1 MIARALGHARQHA
14 RRLVPESVK
23 GAIASCGGYD
33 PRGHRFA
40 GHLARPDLSE
50 ADFLGI
56 CDALILP
63 NGTRK
68 TTGPARNGALVKQL
82 LDRKLLVHDAHVR
95 VLDVGASAGL
105 DALTT
110 LELLGRVCTV
120 DEYVLGDLHTAVL
133 YDRARGLVFDE
144 DGNLL
149 QIRRGRG
156 YVAMHF
162 SYAFEFQK
170 ITHAPKKVRP
180 WILRKTTAKK
190 LVPPPD
196 AERLAIVHPA
206 LHLGAPGSPFRV
218 KRMDVFA
225 PVGER
230 FDLVICLHLLVSRYF
245 SPATIRAGEENLAAA
260 LNVGGTLLVG
270 SREDFRLVTRVS
282 ETEWKTVRSE
292 TLGLGPVS

>member
-1 MIARALGHARQHA
+1 MIRSLVGHAKKLA
-14 RRLVPESVK
+14 PESLK

-40 GHLARPDLSE
+40 GHLARPDLTE
-50 ADFLGI
+50 REFLGI

-68 TTGPARNGALVKQL
+68 TTGPARNGALIGQL
-82 LDRKLLVHDAHVR
+82 LERQLLVKGGHVR

-110 LELLGRVCTV
+110 CSLLSGVCTV
-120 DEYVLGDLHTAVL
+120 DAYVLGDLHTAVL
-133 YDRARGLVFDE
+133 YDRARGLIFDE

-149 QIRRGRG
+149 QMRRGRG

-162 SYAFEFQK
+162 SYAFDFQR
-170 ITHAPKKVRP
+170 ITHAPKRLRP
-180 WILRKTTAKK
+180 WLLRATKAKG

-206 LHLGAPGSPFRV
+206 LQLASAGSPFQLR
-218 KRMDVFA
+218 RMDVFR
-225 PVGER
+225 PIGER

-245 SPATIRAGEENLAAA
+245 SPHTIREGEENLSRA
-260 LNVGGTLLVG
+260 LQVGGKLLVG
-270 SREDFRLVTRVS
+270 SREDFRLITRVS
-282 ETEWKTVRSE
+282 ETEWATVRSDA
-292 TLGLGPVS
+292 LGLGPVSDG

>member
-1 MIARALGHARQHA
+1 MMRAVLGRAK
-14 RRLVPESVK
+14 RLVPESVK

-33 PRGHRFA
+33 SRGHRFA
-40 GHLARPDLSE
+40 GHLARPDLTE
-50 ADFLGI
+50 AEFLGI

-68 TTGPARNGALVKQL
+68 TTGPARNGVLVRQL
-82 LDRKLLVHDAHVR
+82 LARQRLVHQPSVR

-110 LELLGRVCTV
+110 CSLLRDVCTV

-144 DGNLL
+144 DGELL
-149 QIRRGRG
+149 QVRRGKG

-162 SYAFEFQK
+162 SYAFEFQR
-170 ITHAPKKVRP
+170 ITHAPKKLRP
-180 WILRKTTAKK
+180 WILRATGATK
-190 LVPPPD
+190 LAPPLD

-206 LHLGAPGSPFRV
+206 LRLGTPESPFRI

-225 PVGER
+225 PVAER
-230 FDLVICLHLLVSRYF
+230 YDLVVCLHLLVSRYF
-245 SPATIRAGEENLAAA
+245 SPATIRVGEENLARA
-260 LNVGGTLLVG
+260 LTVGGTLLVG
-270 SREDFRLVTRVS
+270 SREDFRLITRAG
-282 ETEWKTVRSE
+282 ENEWTTVRSE

>member
-1 MIARALGHARQHA
+1 MIRGLLGRAKD
-14 RRLVPESVK
+14 LVPESVK

-40 GHLARPDLSE
+40 GNLARPDLAE
-50 ADFLGI
+50 REFLGI

-68 TTGPARNGALVKQL
+68 TTGPARNGALVAQL
-82 LDRKLLVHDAHVR
+82 LERKLLGNRPHVR

-110 LELLGRVCTV
+110 CSLLSAVCAV
-120 DEYVLGDLHTAVL
+120 DAYVLGDLHTAVL
-133 YDRARGLVFDE
+133 YDRARGLIFDE

-162 SYAFEFQK
+162 SYAFEFQRV
-170 ITHAPKKVRP
+170 THAPKRLRP
-180 WILRKTTAKK
+180 WLLRTTTANG
-190 LVPPPD
+190 LVPPAD

-206 LHLGAPGSPFRV
+206 LDLGAPGSPFQLR
-218 KRMDVFA
+218 RMDVFE
-225 PVGER
+225 PIGER

-245 SPATIRAGEENLAAA
+245 SPRTIREGEENLSRA
-260 LNVGGTLLVG
+260 LEVGGKLLVG
-270 SREDFRLVTRVS
+270 SREDFRLITRVG
-282 ETEWKTVRSE
+282 ETEWLTVRSD
-292 TLGLGPVS
+292 TLGLGPVSDG